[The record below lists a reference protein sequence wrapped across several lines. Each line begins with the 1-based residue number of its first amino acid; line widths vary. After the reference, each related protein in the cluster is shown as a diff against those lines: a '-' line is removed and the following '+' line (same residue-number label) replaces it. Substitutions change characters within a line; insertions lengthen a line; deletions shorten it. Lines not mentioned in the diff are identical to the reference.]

1 MVGKQRALGYLA
13 STLNSLPAAMTRAED
28 AITEPTRSLQQH
40 GREPSLSSIPTLSDV
55 DPDSLKRLEASTT
68 VRTVRRGT
76 VLIKQSDPPDKL
88 YLVLSGRFV
97 VLLDDKTEAIA
108 EIGPGEPLGEL
119 AFFAGVK
126 RTANVVAAR
135 DSKVMV
141 LSK

>member
-1 MVGKQRALGYLA
+1 
-13 STLNSLPAAMTRAED
+13 MTRAEN

-55 DPDSLKRLEASTT
+55 DPDGLERLEASTT

-76 VLIKQSDPPDKL
+76 VLIRQSDPPDKL

-97 VLLDDKTEAIA
+97 VLLDDKKEAIA

-141 LSK
+141 LSKEDYAR